1 MRPGRADS
9 TPCLG
14 SQTQSMEWML
24 KFLDDLDDLRVLARV
39 QTGPVIVTALLL
51 AAFLAVVA
59 GVFVLGS
66 PDLLAAP

>member
-1 MRPGRADS
+1 
-9 TPCLG
+9 
-14 SQTQSMEWML
+14 MEWML

-51 AAFLAVVA
+51 VAFLAVVA
-59 GVFVLGS
+59 GVFVLGP